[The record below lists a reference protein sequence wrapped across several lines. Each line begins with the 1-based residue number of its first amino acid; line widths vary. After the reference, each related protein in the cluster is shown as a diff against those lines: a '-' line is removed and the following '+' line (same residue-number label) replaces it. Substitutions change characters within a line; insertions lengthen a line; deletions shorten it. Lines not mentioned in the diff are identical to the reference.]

1 MISLAELPPV
11 GRLLVTLTQRREIRA
26 PLDDEGM
33 LLEER
38 AFRERFFQL
47 AMRHGVQG
55 LVLSA
60 IVRTSLMQSLS
71 AEVVDEFMVSFARLR
86 RQAIVWNMERDRLL
100 SSLERKGLIPI
111 VLKVAPYEN
120 DLQSTRRAVA
130 Q

>member
-11 GRLLVTLTQRREIRA
+11 ERLLVKLTQRREIRA

-38 AFRERFFQL
+38 AFRERFSKL
-47 AMRHGVQG
+47 AMRHGVHG

-71 AEVVDEFMVSFARLR
+71 AEVVDEFTVSFARLR
-86 RQAIVWNMERDRLL
+86 RQAILWNMERDRLL
-100 SSLERKGLIPI
+100 SSLERK
-111 VLKVAPYEN
+111 
-120 DLQSTRRAVA
+120 
-130 Q
+130 